1 MFGRFSK
8 LLLALLT
15 TSCTRAASVPES
27 VPGPDPGTV
36 TSPAPSTASAGR
48 SWTITPG
55 TQPREYLSTTS
66 VTLELISDTA
76 AIRDSFAQRVRF
88 TLLTASA
95 SGSTSFLGSI
105 NSLTTD
111 AGNRVGPVELLPTF
125 PITFT
130 GHITDKTVIL
140 DALNG
145 QPRQSTIECSD
156 PALSA
161 LSVIHRN
168 IIILPARLVQ
178 GMTWKDSTSI
188 NGCNGM
194 IPITTISIRTYS
206 VIDEAEA
213 GGRPAIL
220 LNRTEKFLSTGEGS
234 QNQHRILITTEGTGT
249 AKIYI
254 DRVSGMLLDS
264 EGEQR
269 ADITLRGGR
278 LQRFSQTARERTTT
292 ER

>member
-1 MFGRFSK
+1 M
-8 LLLALLT
+8 ALPT
-15 TSCTRAASVPES
+15 ISCTRAASVPGS

-36 TSPAPSTASAGR
+36 TSPASSTASARR

-55 TQPREYLSTTS
+55 TQPRGYLSTAT

-76 AIRDSFAQRVRF
+76 TVRDSFTQRARF

-105 NSLTTD
+105 NSLATD

-125 PITFT
+125 PVTFT
-130 GHITDKTVIL
+130 GHITDRTVIL

-145 QPRQSTIECSD
+145 QARQSTIECSD

-161 LSVIHRN
+161 LNVIHRN
-168 IIILPARLVQ
+168 IIILPAQLIQ

-188 NGCNGM
+188 NGCNGT
-194 IPITTISIRTYS
+194 IPITTISIRAYS
-206 VIDEAEA
+206 VIGEAESE
-213 GGRPAIL
+213 GRPAIL
-220 LNRTEKFLSTGEGS
+220 VNRTEKFLSTGEGS

-249 AKIYI
+249 AKIYL
-254 DRVSGMLLDS
+254 DRASGLLLDS

-269 ADITLRGGR
+269 ADITLKGGR
-278 LQRFSQTARERTTT
+278 LQRFSQTVREKTTT